1 METDAEAIELIQNTT
16 EMCKRYGLRLHKCI
30 SNSKGVLNN
39 LYQRDRARSV
49 KELDFYKDG
58 VKMERPL
65 EIQ

>member
-16 EMCKRYGLRLHKCI
+16 EMCKRSGLRLHKFI
-30 SNSKGVLNN
+30 LNSKGVFNN

-49 KELDFYKDG
+49 KELDFYIDG